1 MATRVKNTR
10 GPTNQSLSPSS
21 SLPPLQP
28 APALSPLPM
37 SSALDKFIAVVKETK
52 PRWDLRAATRC
63 LEAVL
68 ARLLPPRQRRS
79 SHSRRRPPN
88 HGIDNDDDRDI
99 GTDRALSRLFVKGI
113 SLATLMRCASS
124 TRAGSSTL
132 VPWISF
138 SRPARRPAV
147 SGSTSRRWTRRR

>member
-1 MATRVKNTR
+1 
-10 GPTNQSLSPSS
+10 
-21 SLPPLQP
+21 
-28 APALSPLPM
+28 M

-113 SLATLMRCASS
+113 SLATLMRPELPGGVYFPGCPGAVPFPKTQVHSLHVIVQLGCSLVMVITATATGFNCPQRLSS
-124 TRAGSSTL
+124 EHTLCL
-132 VPWISF
+132 VPEIREKFGES
-138 SRPARRPAV
+138 
-147 SGSTSRRWTRRR
+147 

>member
-1 MATRVKNTR
+1 
-10 GPTNQSLSPSS
+10 
-21 SLPPLQP
+21 
-28 APALSPLPM
+28 M

-132 VPWISF
+132 VPWISS
-138 SRPARRPAV
+138 SRPARRPLWTPTFGPYPSNVLISSA
-147 SGSTSRRWTRRR
+147 SDMRNDRQRRYNKKTDGFRVCTACGGG